1 MRKQLG
7 YLDKMG
13 DEQFYYLQFDEQ
25 KNQFSY
31 VIEYITRKGDHGERC
46 IPLHEAKEERGF
58 HKAIQLI
65 KDRLFTD
72 DL

>member
-1 MRKQLG
+1 MRKQVG

-25 KNQFSY
+25 TNQFSY
-31 VIEYITRKGDHGERC
+31 VIEYITRKGDHSERC